1 MRDRNQSYKQF
12 NIQLEKIILR
22 NFQKYETIIIVSN
35 ETRRIRFSQ
44 ELSFEFRPY
53 SLHRSFEIII
63 PKDFRLLRVLSVI
76 QWYLPENFHF
86 LVYLKL
92 KEQSFTWLAPK
103 QRIELNL
110 LLDSKESC
118 VTYLFLTERYTGN
131 EIFGNI
137 LNNDL
142 KALGK
147 RFKVKEITYPK
158 PKDKVY
164 RRGPK
169 DYGSRRP
176 DSSISIITEE
186 VQKDIFLQI
195 EDLKRCKKE
204 SLLRS
209 TINRLLL
216 ILRDFQSNC

>member
-1 MRDRNQSYKQF
+1 MRDRNLPYKQF
-12 NIQLEKIILR
+12 NIQLEKTILQ
-22 NFQKYETIIIVSN
+22 NFQN
-35 ETRRIRFSQ
+35 FETRRISFSQ

-53 SLHRSFEIII
+53 SLHRSPEIIL
-63 PKDFRLLRVLSVI
+63 PKDYRLLRVLSII

-92 KEQSFTWLAPK
+92 KEQTFTWLSQK
-103 QRIELNL
+103 QQIEIQLF
-110 LLDSKESC
+110 LDSKESC
-118 VTYLFLTERYTGN
+118 VTYLYLTERYTGN

-142 KALGK
+142 RDLYS
-147 RFKVKEITYPK
+147 RLKVLRIYYPK

-169 DYGSRRP
+169 DKGSRRL
-176 DSSISIITEE
+176 DSSISIISEE
-186 VQKDIFLQI
+186 VQRDVFLQI
-195 EDLKRCKKE
+195 EELKRCKRKF
-204 SLLRS
+204 LLQS
-209 TINRLLL
+209 TINKILL